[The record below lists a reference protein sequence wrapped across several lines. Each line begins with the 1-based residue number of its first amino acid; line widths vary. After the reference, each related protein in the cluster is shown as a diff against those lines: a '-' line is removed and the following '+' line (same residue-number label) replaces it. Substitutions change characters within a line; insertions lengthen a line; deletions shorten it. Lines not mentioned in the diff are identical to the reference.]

1 MKSFIFF
8 CCLNLAF
15 SFTHIVGANAAA
27 ITEYD
32 CEGEDTEHFFLA
44 TATFENQI
52 MTLDMLQSTQH
63 TEGPFPLLPLRY
75 KLKDLQASIER
86 ENRVYKF
93 SPGNYQDCD
102 YRWLWPMSLGS
113 EEVLTTL
120 LKLNCDGVRSEVEM
134 TCTRNE

>member
-8 CCLNLAF
+8 CCLNLGF
-15 SFTHIVGANAAA
+15 SLTHASVANAA
-27 ITEYD
+27 IEYD

-44 TATFENQI
+44 TVAFENQT

-63 TEGPFPLLPLRY
+63 SEGPFPLLPLRY
-75 KLKDLQASIER
+75 KLNDLQASIESG
-86 ENRVYKF
+86 NRVYKF

-102 YRWLWPMSLGS
+102 YRWLWPLDLVSDEDM
-113 EEVLTTL
+113 TTM